1 VDEVLRKGGK
11 SIYNFAPSFLQNT
24 GRGLC
29 FFMSACLWLFF
40 FFLSLDFFHLRAWNF
55 HRQKLGL
62 VGR

>member
-40 FFLSLDFFHLRAWNF
+40 FFFIVGFLSFTCMEFL
-55 HRQKLGL
+55 
-62 VGR
+62 